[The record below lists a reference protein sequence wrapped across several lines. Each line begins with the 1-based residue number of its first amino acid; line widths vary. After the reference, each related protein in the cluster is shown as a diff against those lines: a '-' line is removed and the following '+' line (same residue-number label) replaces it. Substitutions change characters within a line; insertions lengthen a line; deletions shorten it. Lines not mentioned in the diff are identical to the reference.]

1 MLLSRLAVAGE
12 YHADFEAD
20 DGAWTGGVVAEGVL
34 SVTDGT
40 ASAALPPGL
49 TDLSLD
55 ARVRLVEGDRV
66 KLLGFELD
74 YGDPSAAILGDER
87 LPLPDGHWTWVPD
100 DEPVIAP
107 GEDYWDGGN
116 TLHCEVVRDTVSGT
130 FLLYWTGEMKEGYAY
145 RQIGVATSDDGETW
159 TEYAG
164 NPVLTIDYD
173 KTTIDG
179 IHVHMPTV
187 VEAADQTFHMYYACY
202 QNDVGNRL
210 CHATSPDGL
219 AWTPEGMALDLGAEG
234 EFDEGSLRMPDVL
247 IADDGTWQ
255 MLYNGTDPE
264 QHYGPTGLATSPD
277 GWTWTKAGAITED
290 ETRLQGGGMYAGPY
304 GVEQWWNCDDVF
316 CHSRGDGVDWAT
328 WTDTDG
334 VVLEKGWQ
342 PWTDGYIQSP
352 SPWLIDT
359 TWHIWF
365 NAYTYNETA
374 WGPAHERI
382 AHARSVGG
390 PGAWADLH
398 AQWDGAT
405 LTFTLDGATLS
416 APLEALDA
424 VELFASGTAEL
435 DSISLT
441 WTDPVTGDTGG
452 AGDSSAPVETAT
464 LDSSSPGDTSSPS
477 AQAADPAG
485 GCGCSGGPAPGA
497 LSLLA
502 LAAIRGRR

>member
-1 MLLSRLAVAGE
+1 MLLSRMATAGSYE
-12 YHADFEAD
+12 DGFDADV
-20 DGAWTGGVVAEGVL
+20 GAWDGGQVADGVL
-34 SVTDGT
+34 TLTDGT
-40 ASAALPPGL
+40 AVAALLPGL
-49 TDLSLD
+49 TDLTLD

-66 KLLGFELD
+66 KLLGFELN
-74 YGDPSAAILGDER
+74 YGDSSAAVLGEER
-87 LPLPDGHWTWVPD
+87 LPLPAGHWVWAPD
-100 DEPVIAP
+100 DEPVITP
-107 GEDYWDGGN
+107 GDDHWDGGN
-116 TLHCEVVRDTVSGT
+116 TLHCEVVRDEASGT
-130 FLLYWTGEMKEGYAY
+130 FFLYWTGEMKEGYAY
-145 RQIGVATSDDGETW
+145 RQIGVATSTDGETW

-173 KTTIDG
+173 RTTIDG

-187 VEAADQTFHMYYACY
+187 VQSADQTFHMFYACY

-210 CHATSPDGL
+210 CHATSPDGFG
-219 AWTPEGMALDLGAEG
+219 WTPEGMAVDLGAEG
-234 EFDEGSLRMPDVL
+234 AFDEGSLRMPDAL
-247 IADDGTWQ
+247 IAGDGTWQ

-277 GWTWTKAGAITED
+277 GWTWTKAGAITVD

-342 PWTDGYIQSP
+342 PWSDGYIQSP

-382 AHARSVGG
+382 AHARSQGT
-390 PGAWADLH
+390 PGAWAELH
-398 AQWDGAT
+398 AEWDGAV
-405 LTFTLDGATLS
+405 LSFVVDGATLS
-416 APLEALDA
+416 TPMDAIDA

-435 DSISLT
+435 DSIALA
-441 WTDPVTGDTGG
+441 WTDPATGESGTPDSAAPDDTG
-452 AGDSSAPVETAT
+452 AQ
-464 LDSSSPGDTSSPS
+464 DSSSASDLAATPVGSDGGD
-477 AQAADPAG
+477 
-485 GCGCSGGPAPGA
+485 CGCTTGPARGAPGVIA
-497 LSLLA
+497 LVLL
-502 LAAIRGRR
+502 RRRR